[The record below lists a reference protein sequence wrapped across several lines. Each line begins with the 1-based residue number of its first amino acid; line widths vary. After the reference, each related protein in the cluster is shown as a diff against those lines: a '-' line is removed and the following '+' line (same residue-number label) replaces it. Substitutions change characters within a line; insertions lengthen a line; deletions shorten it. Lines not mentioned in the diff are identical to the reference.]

1 MHLRASHKAQPKYTF
16 PPLESQTEFAP
27 GCRSGQSGGLSVPA
41 VCSNSSP
48 PPRRNPVRCA
58 DHVRHDGL
66 GDCRDTQNSPE
77 QWYLI
82 GSRRRKGHSLSW
94 PSWLEIDHKPPIG
107 IQERRAALVLRQT
120 A

>member
-1 MHLRASHKAQPKYTF
+1 MNAQNSQSLCCTQVCCSGCLLTMHLRASHKAQPKYTF

-82 GSRRRKGHSLSW
+82 G
-94 PSWLEIDHKPPIG
+94 
-107 IQERRAALVLRQT
+107 
-120 A
+120 